1 MEKNPLQH
9 THQYLWAKINKTKII
24 PQYPNHTM
32 VIDNGEGD
40 RDIHHTWEKIT
51 EMTSNGFCNGQ
62 SSNLLFRF
70 RFRCKEISWVSCFG
84 LDH

>member
-9 THQYLWAKINKTKII
+9 THQYPWTKINKTKII
-24 PQYPNHTM
+24 PQCPNHTM

-40 RDIHHTWEKIT
+40 RDIHRTWKKIT

-62 SSNLLFRF
+62 SSNLLFQF
-70 RFRCKEISWVSCFG
+70 
-84 LDH
+84 

>member
-9 THQYLWAKINKTKII
+9 TYQYPWAKINKTEII

-40 RDIHHTWEKIT
+40 RDIHHT
-51 EMTSNGFCNGQ
+51 
-62 SSNLLFRF
+62 
-70 RFRCKEISWVSCFG
+70 
-84 LDH
+84 

>member
-9 THQYLWAKINKTKII
+9 SHQYPWAKINKTKII
-24 PQYPNHTM
+24 PQCPNHTM

-40 RDIHHTWEKIT
+40 RDIHRTWEKIT

-62 SSNLLFRF
+62 SSNLLFWF
-70 RFRCKEISWVSCFG
+70 RFRCKEIS
-84 LDH
+84 